1 MENIEVNTIEISI
14 DEVES
19 LNLILQPMKSMKDWR

>member
-1 MENIEVNTIEISI
+1 MENLEVNTIEISI

-19 LNLILQPMKSMKDWR
+19 LNLILQTMKSMKDWR

>member
-1 MENIEVNTIEISI
+1 MENLEVNTIEISI

-19 LNLILQPMKSMKDWR
+19 LNLILQPMKSMNDWR